1 MIICCILG
9 ICKPKGVF
17 IVEHVYAV
25 ILAAGAGTRMKSEKA
40 KVAHE
45 LCGKPMINWVI
56 DAVKG
61 AGVEEIIVVTGY
73 QEEQVRG
80 CISEN
85 VIFTSQKEQLGT
97 GHALMQAM
105 PLLNGGKGSCL
116 VLCGDIPLITAQTLR
131 NLAENHIN
139 SGRAMTVLTAVV
151 EDPHGY
157 GRIIRDSM
165 GNACRIVEQKDADEK
180 QRNIKEINSG
190 IYCYDIQW
198 LEESLKKLDNNN
210 MQKEYY
216 LTDTVSIIYENGG
229 SVGAITLDN
238 HEEMLGINDR
248 VQLAA
253 AERILNRR
261 IIERHMKNGVTFLI
275 PDSCIVEE
283 RVSIG
288 SDTVIYPGT
297 ILKGST
303 SIGSNCVIG
312 PNCMISDTTI
322 DSNTKIIF
330 SVINESRIGANS
342 TVGPFAYLR
351 PGSIIGEKVKIGDFV
366 EIKKSVIGDETK
378 ISHLTYVGDAEIG
391 KNVNLGCGVVFVNY
405 DGKVKNKTI
414 VGDNSFI
421 GCNVNLISPV
431 EVKPNSYIAAGS
443 TITEEVPEYS
453 LAIARSR
460 QTIIRDWVIRRG
472 MIRGE
477 KSDT

>member
-1 MIICCILG
+1 M
-9 ICKPKGVF
+9 
-17 IVEHVYAV
+17 ERVYAV

-40 KVAHE
+40 KVTHE

-56 DAVKG
+56 DAVKE
-61 AGVEEIIVVTGY
+61 AGVTDIIVVTGY
-73 QEEQVRG
+73 QEEQVRS

-85 VIFTSQKEQLGT
+85 VIFASQKEQLGT
-97 GHALMQAM
+97 GHALMQAL
-105 PLLNGGKGSCL
+105 PLLSGQKGSCL
-116 VLCGDIPLITAQTLR
+116 VLYGDIPLITAQTLKR
-131 NLAENHIN
+131 ITEDHA
-139 SGRAMTVLTAVV
+139 SKARAMTVLTAVV

-157 GRIIRDSM
+157 GRIIRDSE
-165 GNACRIVEQKDADEK
+165 GNVCRIVEQRDADEK

-198 LEESLKKLDNNN
+198 LEKSLNRLDNNN
-210 MQKEYY
+210 DQKEYY
-216 LTDTVSIIYENGG
+216 LTDTMSVIYENGG
-229 SVGAITLDN
+229 DIGVILLEN
-238 HEEMLGINDR
+238 NEEIVGINDR

-253 AERILNRR
+253 AERVLNRR
-261 IIERHMKNGVTFLI
+261 IIEGHMKNGVTFLI
-275 PDSCIVEE
+275 PDSCSVEGN
-283 RVSIG
+283 VSIG

-297 ILKGST
+297 ILKGSV
-303 SIGSNCVIG
+303 SIDSNCVIG
-312 PNCMISDTTI
+312 PNCMISDTVI
-322 DSNTKIIF
+322 GRNTKIIY
-330 SVINESRIGANS
+330 SVISESRIGANT

-351 PGSIIGEKVKIGDFV
+351 PGSVVGDKVKIGDFV

-443 TITEEVPEYS
+443 TITDEVPEYS

-460 QTIIRDWVIRRG
+460 QTIIKDWVIKRG
-472 MIRGE
+472 RLRGE
-477 KSDT
+477 KTDN

>member
-1 MIICCILG
+1 MEC
-9 ICKPKGVF
+9 
-17 IVEHVYAV
+17 VYAV

-40 KVAHE
+40 KVTHE

-56 DAVKG
+56 DAVKE
-61 AGVEEIIVVTGY
+61 AGVTEIIVVTGY
-73 QEEQVRG
+73 QEEQVRS

-85 VIFTSQKEQLGT
+85 VIFASQKEQLGT
-97 GHALMQAM
+97 GHALMQAA
-105 PLLNGGKGSCL
+105 PLINGKKGSCL

-131 NLAENHIN
+131 HLAEEHTNN
-139 SGRAMTVLTAVV
+139 GRAMTVLTAAV
-151 EDPHGY
+151 ENPYGY
-157 GRIIRDSM
+157 GRIIRDNR
-165 GNACRIVEQKDADEK
+165 GNARRIVEQRDADAEQQK
-180 QRNIKEINSG
+180 IKEINSG

-198 LEESLKKLDNNN
+198 LEKSLKMLNNN
-210 MQKEYY
+210 NEQKEYY
-216 LTDTVSIIYENGG
+216 LTDTMSIICENGG
-229 SVGAITLDN
+229 DIGAIILDN

-253 AERILNRR
+253 AERVLNRR
-261 IIERHMKNGVTFLI
+261 LIEKHMKNGVTFLN

-283 RVSIG
+283 TVSIG

-303 SIGSNCVIG
+303 SIDANCFIG
-312 PNCMISDTTI
+312 PNCMISDTI
-322 DSNTKIIF
+322 IGGNTKVVY
-330 SVINESRIGANS
+330 SVISESRIGGNT
-342 TVGPFAYLR
+342 TVGPFSYLR
-351 PGSIIGEKVKIGDFV
+351 PGSIVGDKVKIGDFV

-391 KNVNLGCGVVFVNY
+391 RNVNLGCGVVFVNY
-405 DGKVKNKTI
+405 DGKAKNKTI

-443 TITEEVPEYS
+443 TITDEVPEYS

-460 QTIIRDWVIRRG
+460 QTIIRDWVIKKGR
-472 MIRGE
+472 IRGE
-477 KSDT
+477 KNDN

>member
-1 MIICCILG
+1 M
-9 ICKPKGVF
+9 
-17 IVEHVYAV
+17 EDVYAV

-40 KVAHE
+40 KVTHE

-61 AGVEEIIVVTGY
+61 AGVTEVIVVTGY
-73 QEEQVRG
+73 QEEQVRSR
-80 CISEN
+80 ISED
-85 VIFTSQKEQLGT
+85 VIFASQKEQLGT
-97 GHALMQAM
+97 GHALMQTL
-105 PLLNGGKGSCL
+105 PLLNDKKGSCL

-131 NLAENHIN
+131 HMVKDHIHN
-139 SGRAMTVLTAVV
+139 GRAMTLLTAVV
-151 EDPHGY
+151 EDPDGY
-157 GRIIRDSM
+157 GRIIRDSG
-165 GNACRIVEQKDADEK
+165 GNACRIVEHKDADAEQLK
-180 QRNIKEINSG
+180 IKEINSG

-198 LEESLKKLDNNN
+198 LVKSLKGLDNNN
-210 MQKEYY
+210 EQKEYY
-216 LTDTVSIIYENGG
+216 LTDTMAIIYENGG
-229 SVGAITLDN
+229 NIGAIILDN

-253 AERILNRR
+253 AERVLNRR

-283 RVSIG
+283 SVSIG
-288 SDTVIYPGT
+288 PDTVIYPGT

-303 SIGSNCVIG
+303 SIDSNCVIG
-312 PNCMISDTTI
+312 PNCMISDTMI
-322 DSNTKIIF
+322 GKNTKVICSII
-330 SVINESRIGANS
+330 SESQIGEHT

-351 PGSIIGEKVKIGDFV
+351 PGSIVGEKVKIGDFV
-366 EIKKSVIGDETK
+366 EIKKSIIGDETK

-443 TITEEVPEYS
+443 TFTEEVPEYS
-453 LAIARSR
+453 LALARSW
-460 QTIIRDWVIRRG
+460 QTIIKDLVIKRG
-472 MIRGE
+472 RLRGKE
-477 KSDT
+477 SDN

>member
-1 MIICCILG
+1 M
-9 ICKPKGVF
+9 
-17 IVEHVYAV
+17 EHVCAV

-40 KVAHE
+40 KVTHE

-56 DAVKG
+56 DAVKEAG
-61 AGVEEIIVVTGY
+61 ATEIIVVTGY
-73 QEEQVRG
+73 QEEQVRRS
-80 CISEN
+80 ISEN
-85 VIFTSQKEQLGT
+85 VIFASQKEQLGT
-97 GHALMQAM
+97 GHALIQTL
-105 PLLNGGKGSCL
+105 PLLNDQKGACL

-131 NLAENHIN
+131 HITEDHI
-139 SGRAMTVLTAVV
+139 SKGRAMTVLTAIV
-151 EDPHGY
+151 DNPHGY
-157 GRIIRDSM
+157 GRIIRDNS
-165 GNACRIVEQKDADEK
+165 GNACRIVEQRDADEK

-198 LEESLKKLDNNN
+198 LVKSLKKLNNN
-210 MQKEYY
+210 NEQKEYY
-216 LTDTVSIIYENGG
+216 LTDKMSIICENGG
-229 SVGAITLDN
+229 DIGVISLDN
-238 HEEMLGINDR
+238 HEEITGINDR
-248 VQLAA
+248 EQLAA

-261 IIERHMKNGVTFLI
+261 IIKRHMKSGVTFLI

-283 RVSIG
+283 NVSIG
-288 SDTVIYPGT
+288 ADTVIYPGT

-303 SIGSNCVIG
+303 SIDVNCAIG
-312 PNCMISDTTI
+312 PNCMISDTI
-322 DSNTKIIF
+322 VGKNTKVIY
-330 SVINESRIGANS
+330 SVINQSRIGGDT

-391 KNVNLGCGVVFVNY
+391 RNVNLGCGVVFVNY
-405 DGKVKNKTI
+405 DGKVKSKTV

-443 TITEEVPEYS
+443 TITDEVPEYS

-460 QTIIRDWVIRRG
+460 QTIIRDWVKKKGRV
-472 MIRGE
+472 RGE
-477 KSDT
+477 KSDN